1 MIRLLVFLLTL
12 LHGTAAIAAVGFQW
26 AEAPVPDGDPLKV
39 AIWYPTGAQPA
50 FRQIGP
56 FDMNVAMDAPVRG
69 AHHALIVMSH
79 GTGGSAVNS
88 YDTAMALA
96 EAGFIVAAVQ
106 HAGDNYL
113 DHSVAFSARNFIN
126 RPQQIS
132 RVIDTM
138 LTTWPQHAASEPTRI
153 GLLGHSA
160 GGATGLLIG
169 GGIGDWQRVAASCS
183 SHPDDWGCSRARAAG
198 ATAATDAEPR
208 VAGWDPRVRALV
220 VAAPAIAIMFE
231 PRGLSAV
238 TIPVQLWIGERD
250 DVVPNAPLVR
260 SLLPR
265 SPEYHLVP
273 NGGHFAFLAPCNE
286 ILQSAALEICA
297 DPTGF
302 NRAAFLQTFQR
313 DVVAFFRKTLQ
324 QDAVIR

>member
-1 MIRLLVFLLTL
+1 MRLLVFLLTL
-12 LHGTAAIAAVGFQW
+12 LHGTAALAAVGFQW

-39 AIWYPTGAQPA
+39 AIWYPTSAQAA
-50 FRQIGP
+50 FKQIGP

-69 AHHALIVMSH
+69 ARHALIVMSH
-79 GTGGSAVNS
+79 GTGGSAVSS

-96 EAGFIVAAVQ
+96 EAGFVVAAVQ
-106 HAGDNYL
+106 HGGDNYL
-113 DHSVAFSARNFIN
+113 DHSVAFTARNFIN

-138 LTTWPQHAASEPTRI
+138 LNTWPQHDAIEPTRI

-169 GGIGDWQRVAASCS
+169 GGVGDWQRVTAFCTL
-183 SHPDDWGCSRARAAG
+183 HPGDWGCSRARAAG
-198 ATAATDAEPR
+198 VTAATDSAPR
-208 VAGWDPRVRALV
+208 IAGWDPRVRALV
-220 VAAPAIAIMFE
+220 LAAPAIAVMFE

-238 TIPVQLWIGERD
+238 TIPVQLWIAERD
-250 DVVPNAPLVR
+250 TVVPDAPLVR

-265 SPEYHLVP
+265 RPEYHLVR

-286 ILQSAALEICA
+286 ILQSAAPEICA
-297 DPTGF
+297 DPKGF

-313 DVVAFFRKTLQ
+313 DVIAFFGRALQ